1 MIYFCITKIFVENLI
16 DMPEQR
22 PTEAELEILS
32 ILWKHGPSTVRTI
45 NEELNNKKNVGYTTT
60 LKIMQIMTEKGM
72 LQRSLDGRMHIY
84 DSLLKEEDVQSRLMN
99 RLLETAFRGSAKN
112 LIMQALGNR
121 TASREELNEIKEM
134 IKRME
139 EGKP

>member
-1 MIYFCITKIFVENLI
+1 
-16 DMPEQR
+16 MPEQR